1 LLDVLE
7 IVVRPG
13 TLTNHDSAPIVPESV
28 DVRHDNLKKGSAVD
42 LWESFWQIVVAA
54 GDFVVELLRLGLHWW
69 LVIAWLAWWLLGV
82 NWKKLWAALAAGAW
96 APLVLLMF
104 LSALAWSRI
113 APSDCDCLTFVTV
126 PNFWWQLGSVA
137 LLVSL
142 TFLCGWLQ
150 GLLGW
155 TPAEINLDPP
165 APSAHGHGHH

>member
-1 LLDVLE
+1 
-7 IVVRPG
+7 
-13 TLTNHDSAPIVPESV
+13 
-28 DVRHDNLKKGSAVD
+28 VD

-54 GDFVVELLRLGLHWW
+54 KDFVVELLRLGLHWW

-82 NWKKLWAALAAGAW
+82 NWKKLWPALAAGAW
-96 APLVLLMF
+96 GPLVLLMF

-150 GLLGW
+150 GILGW

-165 APSAHGHGHH
+165 APAAHGHGHH